1 MNEVSQASLTRI
13 PIALLLGWLVP
24 GLGHIFIRHRTRGL
38 IFLVTITATFWTG
51 VAVGGMRS
59 TVNPNERKLWFVA
72 QLGTGGNT
80 LLAWAGHEATKKSS
94 DSQSDSVSQ
103 KSFAHWKSL
112 DVAIHYTGVAGLLNV
127 LVLLDLMARSELRKK
142 SPSLEVETV
151 TRGGSP

>member
-1 MNEVSQASLTRI
+1 MNEESQASLTRI

-24 GLGHIFIRHRTRGL
+24 GLGHIFIHHRTRGL

-51 VAVGGMRS
+51 VAVGGIRS
-59 TVNPNERKLWFVA
+59 TVNLNERPLWFVA
-72 QLGTGGNT
+72 QIGTGGNT
-80 LLAWAGHEATKKSS
+80 LLAWAGHEATKKGS
-94 DSQSDSVSQ
+94 DSQAQSVAP

-127 LVLLDLMARSELRKK
+127 LVLLDLMARSEIRKK
-142 SPSLEVETV
+142 SPSPELLAV